1 MTRDWIA
8 EGRVV
13 AALTGVWF
21 GIGAVAPASAYI
33 RVDEFTDTQ
42 SVSLTG
48 AEVSAGDAAL
58 APEVLGGE
66 RDLLLERIA
75 GTGDANVAID
85 PGGTGLLFLENAVGS
100 QSALSLVYDGIDDD
114 PATVDPSGL
123 GNIDLTE
130 LGTEDTFGLLMR
142 SDQTADV
149 TIQIYDATDPSG
161 QTWSSG
167 GFQASPGGYRWFEL
181 PIAELDQQGPN
192 GAADPTDIGAI
203 VVRVSGPLGLDAQID
218 SIRVPEPGAWTLG
231 GAVLVALASL
241 RRVSR

>member
-1 MTRDWIA
+1 MTLGWIA
-8 EGRVV
+8 ERRVV
-13 AALTGVWF
+13 AALAGVWI
-21 GIGAVAPASAYI
+21 GIGAVAPAIAYI
-33 RVDEFTDTQ
+33 RVDEFTDAQ

-48 AEVSAGDAAL
+48 AEVSAGDAAI

-75 GTGDANVAID
+75 GTGDATVAID
-85 PGGTGLLFLENAVGS
+85 PGGTGLLFFENAVGS
-100 QSALSLVYDGIDDD
+100 QSVVSLVYDGIDDD
-114 PATVDPSGL
+114 PETVNPTGL

-130 LGTEDTFGLLMR
+130 LGTEDEFGLLMR

-167 GFQASPGGYRWFEL
+167 GFQATAGGYRWFAL
-181 PIAELDQQGPN
+181 PIAALDQQGPG

-218 SIRVPEPGAWTLG
+218 SIRVPEPGAWAAG
-231 GAVLVALASL
+231 AAVLVALAGL
-241 RRVSR
+241 RRASR